1 MRQDSDDRKTGR
13 PRRKTRMSL
22 KIPVLIIVLV
32 LAVVTT
38 IALMLPVFNV
48 VEVYCEGNSEVKTE
62 DIITAAKLETG
73 KNIFLENLGRARR
86 SVESI
91 TNIKSAEI
99 RRVFPNKI
107 CISVSER
114 VPFAY
119 VPSNGGVA
127 LVSEEGIVLKVSDG
141 GEAAMISDAKTP
153 KFDTAQTDGEKSD
166 SSKTNDKKSDSEN
179 KNSDTTDD
187 SDNKNDDSSDNN
199 DSNSDNKSDD
209 SQNSDKSDSKN
220 SDKSDSQNS
229 DKSDSKNSDSGQ
241 NDSGS
246 DSTAGQT
253 ENADVSAVPLVSGF
267 ELNNVK
273 EGKKAE
279 SGDSDKFNKMY
290 ELCRALKGAELLNRT
305 TYINVENLDDITVV
319 IENRLEVQLAK
330 AENIN
335 YRCRFLAEVINTK
348 LSATESVILDYRGDD
363 IYAINRDDGGERVKK
378 TKTNKS
384 TDNSD
389 GTTDK
394 KNGADTDGSDNSDDS
409 TGSNDTS
416 SSSSSSSS
424 SNSSNSSSS
433 SNSSGSNSS
442 SNSDSSSS
450 KKNSGS
456 SRTNSTSSDEQD
468 EYL

>member
-166 SSKTNDKKSDSEN
+166 SSKTNDKKADSEN

-199 DSNSDNKSDD
+199 DSNSDNKSND
-209 SQNSDKSDSKN
+209 SQN

-241 NDSGS
+241 NNSSS
-246 DSTAGQT
+246 DGTAGQT
-253 ENADVSAVPLVSGF
+253 ENSDVLAVPLVSGF

-389 GTTDK
+389 STTDK

-409 TGSNDTS
+409 TASNDTS
-416 SSSSSSSS
+416 SPSSS
-424 SNSSNSSSS
+424 SNSSNSSGSSNSSNS

>member
-179 KNSDTTDD
+179 KNSDTIDD

-199 DSNSDNKSDD
+199 DSNSDNKSSD

-220 SDKSDSQNS
+220 SDKSDS
-229 DKSDSKNSDSGQ
+229 KNSDSGQ
-241 NDSGS
+241 NNSGLDSA
-246 DSTAGQT
+246 AGQT
-253 ENADVSAVPLVSGF
+253 ENSDVLAVPLVSGF

-424 SNSSNSSSS
+424 SNSSSSS
-433 SNSSGSNSS
+433 SS

>member
-199 DSNSDNKSDD
+199 DSNSDNKS
-209 SQNSDKSDSKN
+209 N
-220 SDKSDSQNS
+220 DSQNS

-241 NDSGS
+241 NNSGS
-246 DSTAGQT
+246 DNAAGQT
-253 ENADVSAVPLVSGF
+253 ENSDVLAVPLVSGF

-394 KNGADTDGSDNSDDS
+394 KNGADTDGSNNSDDS

-442 SNSDSSSS
+442 NSSSNSDSSSS

>member
-86 SVESI
+86 NVESI

-199 DSNSDNKSDD
+199 DSNPDNKS
-209 SQNSDKSDSKN
+209 N
-220 SDKSDSQNS
+220 DSQNS

-241 NDSGS
+241 NNSGLDSA
-246 DSTAGQT
+246 AGQT
-253 ENADVSAVPLVSGF
+253 ENSDVLAVPLVSGF

-416 SSSSSSSS
+416 SSSSSSSL
-424 SNSSNSSSS
+424 SNS
-433 SNSSGSNSS
+433 SNSSGSNSSSNSSNS

>member
-199 DSNSDNKSDD
+199 DSNSDNKS
-209 SQNSDKSDSKN
+209 N
-220 SDKSDSQNS
+220 DSQNS

-241 NDSGS
+241 NNSGLDS
-246 DSTAGQT
+246 AVGQT
-253 ENADVSAVPLVSGF
+253 ENADVLAVPLVSGF

-416 SSSSSSSS
+416 SSSSSSNSSNSSGS
-424 SNSSNSSSS
+424 SNSSNS

>member
-1 MRQDSDDRKTGR
+1 
-13 PRRKTRMSL
+13 MSL

-119 VPSNGGVA
+119 VPSNGGVV

-199 DSNSDNKSDD
+199 DSNPDNKS
-209 SQNSDKSDSKN
+209 N
-220 SDKSDSQNS
+220 DSQNS

-241 NDSGS
+241 NNSGS
-246 DSTAGQT
+246 DSAVGQT
-253 ENADVSAVPLVSGF
+253 ENADVLAVPLVSGF

-416 SSSSSSSS
+416 SSSSSS
-424 SNSSNSSSS
+424 NSSNSSGSSSSSNS

>member
-127 LVSEEGIVLKVSDG
+127 LVSEDGIVLKVLDG
-141 GEAAMISDAKTP
+141 GEAAMISDTKTP

-199 DSNSDNKSDD
+199 DSNSD
-209 SQNSDKSDSKN
+209 
-220 SDKSDSQNS
+220 KSDSQNS

-241 NDSGS
+241 NNSGLDS
-246 DSTAGQT
+246 AVGQT
-253 ENADVSAVPLVSGF
+253 ENSDVLAVPLVSGF

-384 TDNSD
+384 ADNSD

-433 SNSSGSNSS
+433 NSS

>member
-1 MRQDSDDRKTGR
+1 M
-13 PRRKTRMSL
+13 
-22 KIPVLIIVLV
+22 
-32 LAVVTT
+32 
-38 IALMLPVFNV
+38 
-48 VEVYCEGNSEVKTE
+48 
-62 DIITAAKLETG
+62 
-73 KNIFLENLGRARR
+73 
-86 SVESI
+86 
-91 TNIKSAEI
+91 
-99 RRVFPNKI
+99 
-107 CISVSER
+107 
-114 VPFAY
+114 
-119 VPSNGGVA
+119 
-127 LVSEEGIVLKVSDG
+127 
-141 GEAAMISDAKTP
+141 
-153 KFDTAQTDGEKSD
+153 
-166 SSKTNDKKSDSEN
+166 
-179 KNSDTTDD
+179 
-187 SDNKNDDSSDNN
+187 
-199 DSNSDNKSDD
+199 
-209 SQNSDKSDSKN
+209 
-220 SDKSDSQNS
+220 
-229 DKSDSKNSDSGQ
+229 
-241 NDSGS
+241 
-246 DSTAGQT
+246 
-253 ENADVSAVPLVSGF
+253 SGF

-416 SSSSSSSS
+416 SSS
-424 SNSSNSSSS
+424 NSSNSSSS
-433 SNSSGSNSS
+433 SSS

>member
-199 DSNSDNKSDD
+199 DSNSDNKS
-209 SQNSDKSDSKN
+209 N
-220 SDKSDSQNS
+220 DSQNS

-241 NDSGS
+241 NNSGS
-246 DSTAGQT
+246 DSAVGQT
-253 ENADVSAVPLVSGF
+253 ENSDVLAVPLVSGF

-409 TGSNDTS
+409 TASNDT
-416 SSSSSSSS
+416 SSSSSS
-424 SNSSNSSSS
+424 SNSSNSSGSSSSSNS

>member
-1 MRQDSDDRKTGR
+1 
-13 PRRKTRMSL
+13 MSL

-127 LVSEEGIVLKVSDG
+127 LVSEDGIVLKVSDG

-199 DSNSDNKSDD
+199 DSNSDNKPND
-209 SQNSDKSDSKN
+209 SQNSDKSDSK
-220 SDKSDSQNS
+220 S
-229 DKSDSKNSDSGQ
+229 SDSGQ
-241 NDSGS
+241 NNSGS
-246 DSTAGQT
+246 DSTDGQT

-267 ELNNVK
+267 ELNNAQ

-416 SSSSSSSS
+416 SSSSSSNSSNSSGSSSS
-424 SNSSNSSSS
+424 SNSSNS

>member
-1 MRQDSDDRKTGR
+1 
-13 PRRKTRMSL
+13 MSL

-199 DSNSDNKSDD
+199 DSNSDNKS
-209 SQNSDKSDSKN
+209 N
-220 SDKSDSQNS
+220 DSQNS

-241 NDSGS
+241 NNSGS

-253 ENADVSAVPLVSGF
+253 ENSDVLAVPLVSGF

-279 SGDSDKFNKMY
+279 SGDSDKFSKMY

-416 SSSSSSSS
+416 SSSSSSNSSSSSSS
-424 SNSSNSSSS
+424 SNS

>member
-199 DSNSDNKSDD
+199 DSNSDNKS
-209 SQNSDKSDSKN
+209 N
-220 SDKSDSQNS
+220 DSQNS

-241 NDSGS
+241 NNSGS

-253 ENADVSAVPLVSGF
+253 ENSDVLAVPLVSGF

-416 SSSSSSSS
+416 SSSSSS
-424 SNSSNSSSS
+424 NSSNSSGSSSSSNS

>member
-1 MRQDSDDRKTGR
+1 
-13 PRRKTRMSL
+13 MSL

-199 DSNSDNKSDD
+199 DSNSDNKS
-209 SQNSDKSDSKN
+209 N
-220 SDKSDSQNS
+220 DSQNS

-241 NDSGS
+241 NNSGLDSA
-246 DSTAGQT
+246 AGQT
-253 ENADVSAVPLVSGF
+253 ENSDVLAVPLVSGF

-416 SSSSSSSS
+416 GSSSSSSS
-424 SNSSNSSSS
+424 SNSSNSSSSSNSSNS

>member
-1 MRQDSDDRKTGR
+1 
-13 PRRKTRMSL
+13 MSL

-86 SVESI
+86 NVESI

-187 SDNKNDDSSDNN
+187 YDNKNDDSSDNN
-199 DSNSDNKSDD
+199 DSNSDNKS
-209 SQNSDKSDSKN
+209 N
-220 SDKSDSQNS
+220 DSQNS

-241 NDSGS
+241 NNSGS
-246 DSTAGQT
+246 DSAAGQT
-253 ENADVSAVPLVSGF
+253 ENSDVLAVPLVSGF

-384 TDNSD
+384 TNNSD

-409 TGSNDTS
+409 TASDDT
-416 SSSSSSSS
+416 SSSSSS
-424 SNSSNSSSS
+424 SNSSNSSGSSSSSNS

>member
-1 MRQDSDDRKTGR
+1 
-13 PRRKTRMSL
+13 MSL

-199 DSNSDNKSDD
+199 DSNSDNKSND

-220 SDKSDSQNS
+220 SDKSDS
-229 DKSDSKNSDSGQ
+229 KNSDSGQ
-241 NDSGS
+241 NNSGLDSA
-246 DSTAGQT
+246 AGQT
-253 ENADVSAVPLVSGF
+253 ENSDVLAVPLVSGF

-384 TDNSD
+384 ADNSD

-433 SNSSGSNSS
+433 SNSSNSSGSNGS

>member
-1 MRQDSDDRKTGR
+1 
-13 PRRKTRMSL
+13 MSL

-199 DSNSDNKSDD
+199 DSNSDNKSND
-209 SQNSDKSDSKN
+209 SQN

-241 NDSGS
+241 NNSGS
-246 DSTAGQT
+246 DSAAGQT
-253 ENADVSAVPLVSGF
+253 ENSDVLAVPLVSGF

-305 TYINVENLDDITVV
+305 TYINVEKLADITVV

-416 SSSSSSSS
+416 GSSSS
-424 SNSSNSSSS
+424 SNSSSSSSS

>member
-1 MRQDSDDRKTGR
+1 
-13 PRRKTRMSL
+13 MSL

-199 DSNSDNKSDD
+199 DTNSDNKS
-209 SQNSDKSDSKN
+209 N
-220 SDKSDSQNS
+220 DSQNS

-241 NDSGS
+241 NNSGLDSA
-246 DSTAGQT
+246 AGQT
-253 ENADVSAVPLVSGF
+253 ENSDVLAVPLVSGF

-305 TYINVENLDDITVV
+305 TYINVENLDDITLV

-416 SSSSSSSS
+416 SSSNS
-424 SNSSNSSSS
+424 SNSSNSS
-433 SNSSGSNSS
+433 SS

>member
-199 DSNSDNKSDD
+199 DSNSDNKS
-209 SQNSDKSDSKN
+209 N
-220 SDKSDSQNS
+220 DSQNS

-241 NDSGS
+241 NNSGLDSA
-246 DSTAGQT
+246 AGQT
-253 ENADVSAVPLVSGF
+253 ENSDVSAVPLVSGF

-416 SSSSSSSS
+416 SSSNS
-424 SNSSNSSSS
+424 SNSSNSSS
-433 SNSSGSNSS
+433 SNSS

>member
-1 MRQDSDDRKTGR
+1 
-13 PRRKTRMSL
+13 MSL

-86 SVESI
+86 NVESI

-153 KFDTAQTDGEKSD
+153 KFDAAQTDGEKSD

-199 DSNSDNKSDD
+199 DSNSDNKS
-209 SQNSDKSDSKN
+209 N
-220 SDKSDSQNS
+220 DSQNS

-241 NDSGS
+241 NNSGLDSA
-246 DSTAGQT
+246 AGQT
-253 ENADVSAVPLVSGF
+253 ENSDVLAVPLVSGF

-433 SNSSGSNSS
+433 SNSSNSSNSSGSNSS

>member
-166 SSKTNDKKSDSEN
+166 SEN

-199 DSNSDNKSDD
+199 DSNSDNKS
-209 SQNSDKSDSKN
+209 N
-220 SDKSDSQNS
+220 DSQNS

-241 NDSGS
+241 NNSGLDSA
-246 DSTAGQT
+246 AGQT
-253 ENADVSAVPLVSGF
+253 ENSDVLAVPLVSGF

-384 TDNSD
+384 ADNSD

-394 KNGADTDGSDNSDDS
+394 KNGADTDNSGNSDDS
-409 TGSNDTS
+409 TRSNDTSNSSGS
-416 SSSSSSSS
+416 SSSSSSS
-424 SNSSNSSSS
+424 
-433 SNSSGSNSS
+433 SS

>member
-1 MRQDSDDRKTGR
+1 
-13 PRRKTRMSL
+13 MSL

-127 LVSEEGIVLKVSDG
+127 LVSEDGIVLKVLDG
-141 GEAAMISDAKTP
+141 GEAAMISDTKTP

-199 DSNSDNKSDD
+199 DSNSD
-209 SQNSDKSDSKN
+209 
-220 SDKSDSQNS
+220 KSDSQNS

-241 NDSGS
+241 NNSGLDSA
-246 DSTAGQT
+246 AGQT
-253 ENADVSAVPLVSGF
+253 ENSDVLAVPLVSGF

-433 SNSSGSNSS
+433 NSS

>member
-119 VPSNGGVA
+119 VPSDGGVA

-141 GEAAMISDAKTP
+141 GEAAMISNAKTP

-199 DSNSDNKSDD
+199 DSNSDNKS
-209 SQNSDKSDSKN
+209 N
-220 SDKSDSQNS
+220 DSQNS

>member
-1 MRQDSDDRKTGR
+1 
-13 PRRKTRMSL
+13 MSL

-127 LVSEEGIVLKVSDG
+127 IVSEEGIVLKVSDG

-199 DSNSDNKSDD
+199 DSNSDNKS
-209 SQNSDKSDSKN
+209 NDSKN

-229 DKSDSKNSDSGQ
+229 DSGQ
-241 NDSGS
+241 NNSGLDSA
-246 DSTAGQT
+246 AGQT
-253 ENADVSAVPLVSGF
+253 ENSDVLAVPLVSGF

-409 TGSNDTS
+409 TGSNDTNS
-416 SSSSSSSS
+416 SNSSSSSSSS
-424 SNSSNSSSS
+424 SNSSNS

>member
-1 MRQDSDDRKTGR
+1 
-13 PRRKTRMSL
+13 MSL

-199 DSNSDNKSDD
+199 DSNSDNKSND
-209 SQNSDKSDSKN
+209 SQN

-229 DKSDSKNSDSGQ
+229 DSGQ
-241 NDSGS
+241 NNSGLDSA
-246 DSTAGQT
+246 AGQT
-253 ENADVSAVPLVSGF
+253 ENSDVLAVPLVSGF

-424 SNSSNSSSS
+424 SNSSSSSSS

-450 KKNSGS
+450 KKNSDS

>member
-1 MRQDSDDRKTGR
+1 
-13 PRRKTRMSL
+13 MSL

-127 LVSEEGIVLKVSDG
+127 LVSEDGIVLKVSDG

-153 KFDTAQTDGEKSD
+153 KFDTAQPDGEKSD
-166 SSKTNDKKSDSEN
+166 AGKTNDKNSDSEN

-199 DSNSDNKSDD
+199 GSNSDNKPND
-209 SQNSDKSDSKN
+209 SQNSDKSDSK
-220 SDKSDSQNS
+220 S
-229 DKSDSKNSDSGQ
+229 SDSGQ
-241 NDSGS
+241 NNSGS
-246 DSTAGQT
+246 DSTDGQT

-290 ELCRALKGAELLNRT
+290 ELCRALKGAGLLNRT

-468 EYL
+468 DYL

>member
-199 DSNSDNKSDD
+199 DSNSDNKS
-209 SQNSDKSDSKN
+209 N
-220 SDKSDSQNS
+220 DSQNS

-241 NDSGS
+241 NNSGS
-246 DSTAGQT
+246 DSAAGQT
-253 ENADVSAVPLVSGF
+253 ENSDVLAVPLVSGF

-416 SSSSSSSS
+416 SSSSSSNSSNSSSS
-424 SNSSNSSSS
+424 SNSSNS

>member
-1 MRQDSDDRKTGR
+1 
-13 PRRKTRMSL
+13 MSL

-153 KFDTAQTDGEKSD
+153 MFDTAQTDGEKSD

-199 DSNSDNKSDD
+199 DSNSDNKS
-209 SQNSDKSDSKN
+209 N
-220 SDKSDSQNS
+220 DSQNS

-241 NDSGS
+241 NNSGS
-246 DSTAGQT
+246 DGTAGQT
-253 ENADVSAVPLVSGF
+253 ENSDVLAVPLVSGF

-389 GTTDK
+389 STTDK

-424 SNSSNSSSS
+424 SNS
-433 SNSSGSNSS
+433 
-442 SNSDSSSS
+442 DSSSS

>member
-1 MRQDSDDRKTGR
+1 
-13 PRRKTRMSL
+13 MSL

-166 SSKTNDKKSDSEN
+166 SSKTDDKKSDSEN

-199 DSNSDNKSDD
+199 DSNSDNKS
-209 SQNSDKSDSKN
+209 N
-220 SDKSDSQNS
+220 DSQNS

-241 NDSGS
+241 NNSGS
-246 DSTAGQT
+246 DSAAGQT
-253 ENADVSAVPLVSGF
+253 ENSDVLAVPLVSGF

-416 SSSSSSSS
+416 GS
-424 SNSSNSSSS
+424 SNS

>member
-22 KIPVLIIVLV
+22 KIPVLIIVLA

-199 DSNSDNKSDD
+199 DSNSDNKS
-209 SQNSDKSDSKN
+209 N
-220 SDKSDSQNS
+220 DSQNS

-241 NDSGS
+241 NNSGS
-246 DSTAGQT
+246 DSAVGQT
-253 ENADVSAVPLVSGF
+253 ENSDVLAVPLVSGF

-416 SSSSSSSS
+416 SSSSSS
-424 SNSSNSSSS
+424 NS

>member
-199 DSNSDNKSDD
+199 DSNSDNKS
-209 SQNSDKSDSKN
+209 N
-220 SDKSDSQNS
+220 DSQNS

-241 NDSGS
+241 NNSGLDS
-246 DSTAGQT
+246 AVGQT
-253 ENADVSAVPLVSGF
+253 ENSDVLAVPLVSGF

-416 SSSSSSSS
+416 SSS
-424 SNSSNSSSS
+424 
-433 SNSSGSNSS
+433 NSSGSNSS

-450 KKNSGS
+450 KENSGS

>member
-1 MRQDSDDRKTGR
+1 
-13 PRRKTRMSL
+13 MSL

-199 DSNSDNKSDD
+199 DSNPDNKS
-209 SQNSDKSDSKN
+209 N
-220 SDKSDSQNS
+220 DSQNS

-241 NDSGS
+241 NNSGLDSA
-246 DSTAGQT
+246 AGQT
-253 ENADVSAVPLVSGF
+253 ENSDVLAVPLVSGF

-416 SSSSSSSS
+416 SSSNSSGSSSSSSS

-433 SNSSGSNSS
+433 SSS

>member
-1 MRQDSDDRKTGR
+1 
-13 PRRKTRMSL
+13 MSL

-179 KNSDTTDD
+179 KNSDTIDD

-199 DSNSDNKSDD
+199 DSNSDNKS
-209 SQNSDKSDSKN
+209 N
-220 SDKSDSQNS
+220 DSQNS

-241 NDSGS
+241 NNSGLDSA
-246 DSTAGQT
+246 AGQT
-253 ENADVSAVPLVSGF
+253 ENSDVLAVPLVSGF

-433 SNSSGSNSS
+433 NSS

>member
-179 KNSDTTDD
+179 KNSDTIDD

-199 DSNSDNKSDD
+199 DSNSDNKL
-209 SQNSDKSDSKN
+209 N
-220 SDKSDSQNS
+220 DSQNS

-253 ENADVSAVPLVSGF
+253 ENSDVLAVPLVSGF

-416 SSSSSSSS
+416 SSSSSS
-424 SNSSNSSSS
+424 NSSNS

>member
-1 MRQDSDDRKTGR
+1 
-13 PRRKTRMSL
+13 MSL

-199 DSNSDNKSDD
+199 DSNSDNKS
-209 SQNSDKSDSKN
+209 N
-220 SDKSDSQNS
+220 DSQNS

-241 NDSGS
+241 NNSGLDSA
-246 DSTAGQT
+246 AGQT
-253 ENADVSAVPLVSGF
+253 ENSDVLAVPLVSGF

-416 SSSSSSSS
+416 SSSNS
-424 SNSSNSSSS
+424 SNSSNSS
-433 SNSSGSNSS
+433 SS

>member
-1 MRQDSDDRKTGR
+1 
-13 PRRKTRMSL
+13 MSL

-199 DSNSDNKSDD
+199 DSNSDNKS
-209 SQNSDKSDSKN
+209 N
-220 SDKSDSQNS
+220 DSQNS

-241 NDSGS
+241 NNSSS

-253 ENADVSAVPLVSGF
+253 ENSDVLAVPLVSGF

-416 SSSSSSSS
+416 SSSSSS
-424 SNSSNSSSS
+424 NSSNSSGSSSSSNS

>member
-1 MRQDSDDRKTGR
+1 
-13 PRRKTRMSL
+13 MSL

-199 DSNSDNKSDD
+199 DSNSDNKSND

-220 SDKSDSQNS
+220 SN
-229 DKSDSKNSDSGQ
+229 SGQ
-241 NDSGS
+241 NNSGLDSA
-246 DSTAGQT
+246 AGQT
-253 ENADVSAVPLVSGF
+253 ENSDVLAVPLVSGF

-416 SSSSSSSS
+416 NSSSSSSSS
-424 SNSSNSSSS
+424 
-433 SNSSGSNSS
+433 SS

>member
-1 MRQDSDDRKTGR
+1 
-13 PRRKTRMSL
+13 MSL

-199 DSNSDNKSDD
+199 DSNSDNKS
-209 SQNSDKSDSKN
+209 N
-220 SDKSDSQNS
+220 DSQNS

-241 NDSGS
+241 NNSGS
-246 DSTAGQT
+246 DSAAGQT
-253 ENADVSAVPLVSGF
+253 ENSDVLAVPLVSGF

-424 SNSSNSSSS
+424 SNSS
-433 SNSSGSNSS
+433 GSNSS

>member
-1 MRQDSDDRKTGR
+1 
-13 PRRKTRMSL
+13 MSL

-199 DSNSDNKSDD
+199 DSNSDNKPND
-209 SQNSDKSDSKN
+209 SQNSDKSDSK
-220 SDKSDSQNS
+220 S
-229 DKSDSKNSDSGQ
+229 SDSGQ
-241 NDSGS
+241 NNSGS
-246 DSTAGQT
+246 DSTDGQT

-267 ELNNVK
+267 ELNNAQ

-468 EYL
+468 DYL

>member
-1 MRQDSDDRKTGR
+1 
-13 PRRKTRMSL
+13 MSL

-199 DSNSDNKSDD
+199 DSNSDNKS
-209 SQNSDKSDSKN
+209 N
-220 SDKSDSQNS
+220 DSQNS

-241 NDSGS
+241 NNSGLDS
-246 DSTAGQT
+246 AVGQT
-253 ENADVSAVPLVSGF
+253 ENSDVLAVPLVSGF

-416 SSSSSSSS
+416 SSSSSS
-424 SNSSNSSSS
+424 NSNSSSNS

-450 KKNSGS
+450 KKNSA
-456 SRTNSTSSDEQD
+456 SSDEQD